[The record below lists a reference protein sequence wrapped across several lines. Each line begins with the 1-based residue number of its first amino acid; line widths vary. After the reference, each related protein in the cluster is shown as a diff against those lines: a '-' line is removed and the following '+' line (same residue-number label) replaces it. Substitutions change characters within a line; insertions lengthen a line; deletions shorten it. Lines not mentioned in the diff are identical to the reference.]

1 MFHGGG
7 LVGAPGPARLM
18 PELAFV
24 GAPRYATG
32 GLAGLRP
39 TLGNPTPDMRIPVT
53 QRELAEMCNC
63 SHNAVNAEL
72 GRMSQRGWV
81 ELAYGQVR
89 LLDPESILR
98 SFQSGR

>member
-1 MFHGGG
+1 MISRQAKQQEDTYFR
-7 LVGAPGPARLM
+7 V
-18 PELAFV
+18 
-24 GAPRYATG
+24 
-32 GLAGLRP
+32 
-39 TLGNPTPDMRIPVT
+39 MRILQNNPDLT

-63 SHNAVNAEL
+63 WHNAVNAEL